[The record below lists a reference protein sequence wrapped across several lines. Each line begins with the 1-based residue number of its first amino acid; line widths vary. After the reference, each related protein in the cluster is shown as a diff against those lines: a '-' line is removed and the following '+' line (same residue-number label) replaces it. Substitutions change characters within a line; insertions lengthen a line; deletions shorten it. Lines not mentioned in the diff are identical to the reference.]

1 MADLIDMIFN
11 NNTDGKLA
19 KLISRRVEAETKLD
33 SCLKKLNEYVES
45 RAGSNLDLDIKYHQ
59 LKKTAETADGVW
71 TKCYLDVL
79 AYEPENIQEVGQK
92 ILVSL
97 NSISEGLSDPRL
109 HDSIEKCALKLLEV
123 ESTLLSGI
131 LDGGTIQDCSGDH
144 RLFIIDDSEFDR
156 TLIKQ
161 AFLSQNDNLDL
172 IEMENGNAVIE
183 AIKSKRPVATL
194 LDLNMPFVSGLEIL
208 KMIRR
213 DTELKDHPVWII
225 SASSKEGDKTQSLS
239 SGADGYYVKPDSLAA
254 YNEMAA
260 NILEC
265 VAA

>member
-1 MADLIDMIFN
+1 MVDIIEKIF
-11 NNTDGKLA
+11 GKNPKSELA
-19 KLISRRVEAETKLD
+19 RLISLWVEAEARLD
-33 SCLKKLNEYVES
+33 AALKALNDYAEGRVNSNLNLDFDYHKLKKS
-45 RAGSNLDLDIKYHQ
+45 SDI
-59 LKKTAETADGVW
+59 ADKEW
-71 TKCYLDVL
+71 KQRYLDVL
-79 AYEPENIQEVGQK
+79 NYDPENIQEIGQK
-92 ILVSL
+92 ILINL

-109 HDSIEKCALKLLEV
+109 FQSIEKCAHKLLE
-123 ESTLLSGI
+123 TDPATAIDLS
-131 LDGGTIQDCSGDH
+131 DH
-144 RLFIIDDSEFDR
+144 KFDNQAINNSRFFIIDDSEFDR
-156 TLIKQ
+156 MLIKQ

-172 IEMENGNAVIE
+172 VELENGKSVIE
-183 AIKSKRPVATL
+183 AIKLKKPVATL

-260 NILEC
+260 DILEC
-265 VAA
+265 VSA